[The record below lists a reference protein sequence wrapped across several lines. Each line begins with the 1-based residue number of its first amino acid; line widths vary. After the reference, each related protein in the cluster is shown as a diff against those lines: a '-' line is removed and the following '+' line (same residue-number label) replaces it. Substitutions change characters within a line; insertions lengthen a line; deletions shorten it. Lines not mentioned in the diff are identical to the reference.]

1 MTYLWG
7 HSRLVMTDMEALNL
21 SFILEVATRGWSS
34 SIQNRASLTRHT
46 VKNPL
51 PFQEVKT
58 SRNCEY
64 KTRGL
69 KPLETRGFNL

>member
-1 MTYLWG
+1 LIING
-7 HSRLVMTDMEALNL
+7 LALEQL
-21 SFILEVATRGWSS
+21 SKHLRRS
-34 SIQNRASLTRHT
+34 T

-64 KTRGL
+64 KNQRFKTSRNAMVQ
-69 KPLETRGFNL
+69 PVTETRGF